1 MFPGVISGSEILEYR
16 LATILEGQ
24 VKLGGRIIMLECK
37 DIPYL
42 ISLYEKFG
50 FNVLEKD
57 YEEGDLLQMI
67 KILEETEIIEIKE
80 EL

>member
-1 MFPGVISGSEILEYR
+1 
-16 LATILEGQ
+16 
-24 VKLGGRIIMLECK
+24 MLECK